1 MDIQTILCLGYGSF
15 KIAAFLGARIIEKH
29 FTFDKNLPGNDHYH
43 SMDKVDLKNF
53 LANFSRI
60 QTLLGEKNKHSL
72 ESESIARQNA
82 RRSLV
87 ARNIK
92 KGTILKKRHLSWKR
106 PANGISP
113 KDINE
118 VIGKAVKFDIKAD
131 EIITRE
137 VISNPNGDDV

>member
-1 MDIQTILCLGYGSF
+1 M
-15 KIAAFLGARIIEKH
+15 
-29 FTFDKNLPGNDHYH
+29 
-43 SMDKVDLKNF
+43 
-53 LANFSRI
+53 
-60 QTLLGEKNKHSL
+60 LGEKNKHSL

-87 ARNIK
+87 ASCNIK